1 LNQDPDRH
9 DDEAIE
15 RWAADDMSGPERE
28 AWERRALES
37 PERSEELYAAIS
49 MRETLRET
57 ANATPTRRR
66 TRWAPRRLAAGAVAV
81 AAVVAF
87 VVFGPLTEPG
97 DDGTPRLRGTGSS
110 ITPLAPEGELDHFP
124 HRFTWSTTTEEPGTT
139 YRWELYDA
147 RARRRATEVVADTL
161 LVRDPGSTPADSTGR
176 WRWIVVEI
184 APDGAEG
191 GTSASTSFE
200 VVPPR

>member
-1 LNQDPDRH
+1 MTAGFEGTIL
-9 DDEAIE
+9 A
-15 RWAADDMSGPERE
+15 WAG
-28 AWERRALES
+28 L
-37 PERSEELYAAIS
+37 
-49 MRETLRET
+49 
-57 ANATPTRRR
+57 
-66 TRWAPRRLAAGAVAV
+66 LAAAQLLLMAVPANLQMGSDWLAGPRDTAPPRELTGAPARLKRAFENHVEGLVMFAAAV
-81 AAVVAF
+81 AAVVVF

-110 ITPLAPEGELDHFP
+110 ITPLAPEGEFDHFP
-124 HRFTWSTTTEEPGTT
+124 RRFTWSTTTDEPGTT

-147 RARRRATEVVADTL
+147 QARRRATEVVADTL
-161 LVRDPGSTPADSTGR
+161 LVRAPESTPADSTGR